1 MNQSADILE
10 HEALLSMPIGS
21 GILLATI
28 PPQSPF
34 FPNDIRIFFQDLI
47 HLDGT
52 SVPQPLEIPNPAG
65 WSLVVDGHPVPRTH
79 HAVLRFDVATG
90 SWSTELAHET
100 KRGFIRETIR
110 FFAAMGS
117 PYLLLMEYVL
127 KTDWNAFV
135 EVTTG
140 EIRPYDATL
149 HKLSREFKDGALI
162 WRGDVFRQGTRFV
175 LAEQIHTD
183 VPLVWKVA
191 ASETNLVKQASFES
205 KAGVTHTFW
214 KSVFAAHSDNAAI
227 ENPLLRIERATR
239 KGFEVLTK
247 ATAAFWKAAWDR
259 YLIDVKGEEPVDQ
272 ALKKAMYRLLIT
284 RPVSPRIALNI
295 ENPGE
300 GSPVRTYLPWI
311 DVERFPV
318 YVNVDKA
325 AATAI
330 VRRIIHCLPL
340 AREEAIRLGKR
351 GAAYHETLGL
361 HPWSS
366 TGLPIAATAKTA
378 ALIVDYLDRT
388 DVPATV
394 LPQVYE
400 TLIETVRFLVSAQTK
415 DGRFPNNAISDMVH
429 PVVDHDASTVLRVE
443 YVLRR
448 AIETLEALRD
458 AKSPVYLEVTA
469 ALDARRDLVLY
480 KNALT
485 RLKAPLQNK
494 GVYEA
499 FEGYFAMPSV
509 DTSKETFGPER
520 LGELQGTQ
528 MLEAPAVLDVF
539 RLFPERFVKSVVK
552 ANWDYYAIRSCK
564 THARNGIQL
573 AIVNYQ
579 FQLGKFGYPEFLECL
594 GLKPRQEP
602 LPKGMLPY
610 LAETLRFDIHSYFM
624 IVYGF
629 GGVQLSGKYVKASA
643 NLPSTITSVK
653 FRIVHR
659 KNVATVKVGKE
670 KCEWKWDVGGAL
682 K

>member
-1 MNQSADILE
+1 
-10 HEALLSMPIGS
+10 
-21 GILLATI
+21 LA
-28 PPQSPF
+28 
-34 FPNDIRIFFQDLI
+34 
-47 HLDGT
+47 
-52 SVPQPLEIPNPAG
+52 
-65 WSLVVDGHPVPRTH
+65 
-79 HAVLRFDVATG
+79 
-90 SWSTELAHET
+90 
-100 KRGFIRETIR
+100 
-110 FFAAMGS
+110 
-117 PYLLLMEYVL
+117 
-127 KTDWNAFV
+127 
-135 EVTTG
+135 
-140 EIRPYDATL
+140 
-149 HKLSREFKDGALI
+149 
-162 WRGDVFRQGTRFV
+162 
-175 LAEQIHTD
+175 
-183 VPLVWKVA
+183 
-191 ASETNLVKQASFES
+191 
-205 KAGVTHTFW
+205 
-214 KSVFAAHSDNAAI
+214 
-227 ENPLLRIERATR
+227 
-239 KGFEVLTK
+239 
-247 ATAAFWKAAWDR
+247 
-259 YLIDVKGEEPVDQ
+259 
-272 ALKKAMYRLLIT
+272 
-284 RPVSPRIALNI
+284 
-295 ENPGE
+295 
-300 GSPVRTYLPWI
+300 WI

-330 VRRIIHCLPL
+330 VRRIANCLPL
-340 AREEAIRLGKR
+340 AREEAVRLGKR

-361 HPWSS
+361 RPWSKA
-366 TGLPIAATAKTA
+366 GLPIATTAKTA
-378 ALIVDYLDRT
+378 ALLVDYLDRT
-388 DVPATV
+388 DVPAAV

-400 TLIETVRFLVSAQTK
+400 TLIETIRFLVSCQTK
-415 DGRFPNNAISDMVH
+415 EGRFPNVAIADMVH
-429 PVVDHDASTVLRVE
+429 PVVDHDAATVLRVE

-448 AIETLEALRD
+448 AVETLEALRD

-480 KNALT
+480 KNALV
-485 RLKAPLQNK
+485 RLKQPLQVK
-494 GVYEA
+494 GVFEA

-602 LPKGMLPY
+602 LPSGWV
-610 LAETLRFDIHSYFM
+610 LALEETLRHDIHSYFM

-643 NLPSTITSVK
+643 NLPSTITSVR